1 MSSYSS
7 TDSKPPTKK
16 RGRPKKVKDPAPA
29 PEPEPAPAP
38 APAKKSSGKLSD
50 KQKAE
55 LKSHMEKMKK
65 GGMSQSEMKSH
76 RMAVM
81 SRMRRGMSA
90 SKAHA
95 DLMGK

>member
-7 TDSKPPTKK
+7 TDSKPPAKK
-16 RGRPKKVKDPAPA
+16 RGRPKKVKAPAPA
-29 PEPEPAPAP
+29 PEPEPEPTPAP
-38 APAKKSSGKLSD
+38 APAKSGKLSD

-76 RMAVM
+76 RMKLM
-81 SRMRRGMSA
+81 SRVRRGMSVK
-90 SKAHA
+90 KAH
-95 DLMGK
+95 DDVMGK